1 MLRNLSD
8 RQVTA
13 FDSSQ
18 WDQRRVERWM
28 RIDDIKAVLSPY
40 MLDNPTARF
49 LDLGGGTGR
58 FSDLLLAT
66 YESCLA
72 VVADASELLLS
83 RNQPHQR
90 KTFLHVE
97 ASRLGDVLEP
107 GSFDVIFAH
116 RLLHHLVGDSYA
128 ESLASI
134 EAVLCQC
141 AILLKPHGRL
151 SVIENIWNG
160 RFADGLAGRLLYYAT
175 SSRLLAPVTG
185 RLGANTAGTG
195 VCYLSDRI
203 LRRTLERTGFRVHTQ
218 QTLGAFR
225 LPWYIRYPTL
235 LKDARSAHYWCEIA
249 QRPQPL
255 LKE

>member
-18 WDQRRVERWM
+18 WEQRRVERWM
-28 RIDDIKAVLSPY
+28 RIDEIKAVLSPY
-40 MLDNPTARF
+40 LSGNPTARL

-66 YESCLA
+66 YESCSA

-90 KTFLHVE
+90 KTLLPVE
-97 ASRLGDVLEP
+97 ASRLADVFEP
-107 GSFDVIFAH
+107 GSFDVIFVH

-134 EAVLCQC
+134 QAVLCQC

-160 RFADGLAGRLLYYAT
+160 RWADGLAGRLLYCVT
-175 SSRLLAPVTG
+175 SSRLLAPVTA

-203 LRRTLERTGFRVHTQ
+203 LRRMLARAGFGVHTQ
-218 QTLGAFR
+218 QTLGGFR
-225 LPWYIRYPTL
+225 LPWYVRHPML
-235 LKDARSAHYWCEIA
+235 LKDARSVHYWCEIA
-249 QRPQPL
+249 QRLPPC
-255 LKE
+255 